1 MPSHSKSKQLHVMK
15 IPSERQADLD
25 RLREQVRHAEGHDQH
40 DTCHHIMLARLESEL
55 GLIPARK
62 IEEQK
67 DVDNGEQ
74 NL

>member
-1 MPSHSKSKQLHVMK
+1 MKKQLHVMK
-15 IPSERQADLD
+15 IPLERQADLD
-25 RLREQVRHAEGHDQH
+25 RLREQVRHAEDHDQR
-40 DTCHHIMLARLESEL
+40 DTCHHVMLARLESEL

-67 DVDNGEQ
+67 DVTNGEQ